1 MRYENDVE
9 SKKIINNY
17 FSMRKYSHN
26 GKIRVKF
33 RLKIF
38 DVVDT
43 NLISKTSKKNNLI
56 IALLIYD
63 KCHM

>member
-1 MRYENDVE
+1 
-9 SKKIINNY
+9 
-17 FSMRKYSHN
+17 MRKYSHN
-26 GKIRVKF
+26 GKKRIKF